1 MVAGVGKGLVAN
13 PSNVFLW
20 STPVDVF
27 VQSIV
32 AALGP
37 EEVYQLES
45 VGTVQLFSYPRA
57 SVSYL

>member
-27 VQSIV
+27 VSFGFDCIPIV
-32 AALGP
+32 ATIVPRLGI
-37 EEVYQLES
+37 
-45 VGTVQLFSYPRA
+45 
-57 SVSYL
+57 